1 MTSARGRSSPPWRSS
16 LPAPRNAKRAHQG
29 HRLRECVC
37 RKQGCGEKLLQLQAK
52 PSGGAPP
59 RLVWTRTCSKSEASK
74 HGRPISCAATRKLRT
89 FSKYWNADSA
99 APSAWST
106 ESAAVFTTTC
116 TRTGTVNTQLQ
127 RRRER
132 TGQITSTRSA
142 CLRDGTQVDPVKRAA
157 EDLAVAEAEAE
168 LLLGRLLRKI
178 ARGNRPHR
186 AAQPPR
192 RLVPPPRCTHQ
203 LTRRNKIQET
213 PRGRA
218 RQNPGPGR
226 TQARWG
232 VRTAPASSALRDARS
247 RSLRRH
253 PCCRSTSSTTAA
265 AENDR
270 IADASVIPSTPEA
283 RARCVALRCCGRF
296 GSV

>member
-1 MTSARGRSSPPWRSS
+1 
-16 LPAPRNAKRAHQG
+16 
-29 HRLRECVC
+29 
-37 RKQGCGEKLLQLQAK
+37 LLQLQAK

-59 RLVWTRTCSKSEASK
+59 RLVWTLTCSKSEASK

-142 CLRDGTQVDPVKRAA
+142 CLRDSTHVDPVKRAA

-203 LTRRNKIQET
+203 LTRSKQNSGNPARPSPAKPGTGTNTSEVGSANRTGFLGPAGREVAFAEAAPVLPQHVFHHGG
-213 PRGRA
+213 RGER
-218 RQNPGPGR
+218 
-226 TQARWG
+226 
-232 VRTAPASSALRDARS
+232 
-247 RSLRRH
+247 
-253 PCCRSTSSTTAA
+253 
-265 AENDR
+265 
-270 IADASVIPSTPEA
+270 
-283 RARCVALRCCGRF
+283 
-296 GSV
+296 